1 MPKVTLQFRD
11 VKIRDYPIASGQIL
25 TIGRKHA
32 NDIVIDN
39 LAVSGSHARIES
51 VATTFV
57 LRDLESTNGTFVNDQ
72 KVSIHN
78 LRHKDVILIG
88 THKLIFDHPESIKVS
103 SSAHSDYDIAKTRIF
118 DTNAYLD
125 LKQKPGGDSSE
136 SPQKGKKSTVPGQEQ
151 SFFSRLAK
159 KLFG

>member
-1 MPKVTLQFRD
+1 MPKVMLQFRD
-11 VKIRDYPIASGQIL
+11 VKIRDYPIVAGQIL

-57 LRDLESTNGTFVNDQ
+57 LRDLDSTNGTFVNDQ
-72 KVSIHN
+72 KVSLHN

-88 THKLIFDHPESIKVS
+88 THKLIFDHPESMKAS
-103 SSAHSDYDIAKTRIF
+103 SGAHGDYDVAKTRIF

-125 LKQKPGGDSSE
+125 MTQKSAGPSDSS
-136 SPQKGKKSTVPGQEQ
+136 QKGKQSTAPVQEQ
-151 SFFSRLAK
+151 SFFSRLVK